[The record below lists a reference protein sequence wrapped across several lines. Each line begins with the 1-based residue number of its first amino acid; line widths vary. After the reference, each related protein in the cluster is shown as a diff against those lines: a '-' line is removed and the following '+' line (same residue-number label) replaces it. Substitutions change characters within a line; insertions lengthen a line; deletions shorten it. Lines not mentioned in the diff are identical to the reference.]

1 MRVASVCDSLTQRRS
16 KRDEMQP
23 VTVSFPQSSRSSPP
37 TTNRD
42 NSEGRMKNIRDVFKP
57 KLKLWSRLTFIHH
70 TPLEQTPAVSN
81 TWKFTTC
88 VATLALCT
96 LAVVLCAIKGPSWY
110 KVFHNYRHQRLQQ
123 EEDNDLFSITSRST
137 TNQTFTFQPQ
147 NRQMDEEMEED
158 GYFEDLL
165 METEREGASAKP
177 EEAKAW

>member
-1 MRVASVCDSLTQRRS
+1 ML
-16 KRDEMQP
+16 
-23 VTVSFPQSSRSSPP
+23 
-37 TTNRD
+37 
-42 NSEGRMKNIRDVFKP
+42 
-57 KLKLWSRLTFIHH
+57 
-70 TPLEQTPAVSN
+70 SN

-110 KVFHNYRHQRLQQ
+110 KLFHNYRHQRLQQ
-123 EEDNDLFSITSRST
+123 EEDNDVVSITSRST

-165 METEREGASAKP
+165 MEREREGGSAKP
-177 EEAKAW
+177 EEAKA